1 MIGYSEHYSICQG
14 KSSQNSVSQ
23 VNQFVNKTFACREFV
38 NKSVET
44 LCDQHKIEKK
54 IANFEKF
61 RAGRM
66 NTMGERVDINYINRM
81 RKLEDK
87 EKKMMQFVQTDKSVL
102 NRQSNKPMPIIS
114 QEEREKREA
123 LWKKEQSKIGTYF
136 NYRDRKFKLSH
147 GMNDL
152 MQTGLKCQEN
162 KFAKKTSAAALE
174 KSSNKMDIQRSKV
187 MAPKPPQIAPQ
198 NAGENGDDD
207 DGFEID
213 FGGKKQEP

>member
-1 MIGYSEHYSICQG
+1 M
-14 KSSQNSVSQ
+14 SQ

-123 LWKKEQSKIGTYF
+123 LWKKE
-136 NYRDRKFKLSH
+136 
-147 GMNDL
+147 
-152 MQTGLKCQEN
+152 
-162 KFAKKTSAAALE
+162 
-174 KSSNKMDIQRSKV
+174 
-187 MAPKPPQIAPQ
+187 
-198 NAGENGDDD
+198 
-207 DGFEID
+207 
-213 FGGKKQEP
+213 

>member
-1 MIGYSEHYSICQG
+1 
-14 KSSQNSVSQ
+14 
-23 VNQFVNKTFACREFV
+23 
-38 NKSVET
+38 
-44 LCDQHKIEKK
+44 
-54 IANFEKF
+54 
-61 RAGRM
+61 
-66 NTMGERVDINYINRM
+66 
-81 RKLEDK
+81 
-87 EKKMMQFVQTDKSVL
+87 
-102 NRQSNKPMPIIS
+102 
-114 QEEREKREA
+114 
-123 LWKKEQSKIGTYF
+123 
-136 NYRDRKFKLSH
+136 
-147 GMNDL
+147 MNDL